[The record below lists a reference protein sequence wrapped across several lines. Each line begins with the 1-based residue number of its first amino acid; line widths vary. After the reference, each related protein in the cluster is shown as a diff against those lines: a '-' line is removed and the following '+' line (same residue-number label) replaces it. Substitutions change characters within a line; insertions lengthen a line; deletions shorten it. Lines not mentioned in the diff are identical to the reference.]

1 MDDLVNAHNYDDQIQ
16 AQRRA
21 KAKEPLYDGKKKP
34 PKRKHDEEEEDESES
49 EDISSDEEEHNQT
62 FM

>member
-21 KAKEPLYDGKKKP
+21 KANMRKSKEPMYDGRKQSLKKK
-34 PKRKHDEEEEDESES
+34 HSEEDDEEESDYL
-49 EDISSDEEEHNQT
+49 SSDEED
-62 FM
+62 

>member
-21 KAKEPLYDGKKKP
+21 KAKEPLYDGKKKA
-34 PKRKHDEEEEDESES
+34 PKRKHDEEEDEEES
-49 EDISSDEEEHNQT
+49 EDISSDEEEQN
-62 FM
+62 

>member
-21 KAKEPLYDGKKKP
+21 KPPKAKEPMNDGKKKP
-34 PKRKHDEEEEDESES
+34 LKRRPDEEEDEDES
-49 EDISSDEEEHNQT
+49 EDISSDEEE
-62 FM
+62 